1 MLNDGVIEEATQP
14 SPWVS
19 NLVVV
24 PKSSRGVRVCC
35 DLRELNKEVIRE
47 RHVLPKV
54 EDTLQNLRGSKY
66 FAKIDLKSVF
76 FSVGLSRGVSLFNNI
91 YNPQRLFQI

>member
-1 MLNDGVIEEATQP
+1 MESVDREIDKMLNDGVIEETTQP

-24 PKSSRGVRVCC
+24 PKSSGGVRVCC
-35 DLRELNKEVIRE
+35 DLRLLRELNKAVVRE

-54 EDTLQNLRGSKY
+54 EETLQNLRC
-66 FAKIDLKSVF
+66 
-76 FSVGLSRGVSLFNNI
+76 
-91 YNPQRLFQI
+91 